1 MRYNAVGAGMD
12 QATVDYYNANAAAC
26 AAKYESADMSHLD
39 HLLLRHLPEKAARVL
54 ELGFGSGREAA
65 FLLQNGHDV
74 RAIDASAGMVE
85 EALRRHPELSGR
97 LSCVALP
104 LEEGSRLLGR
114 VLRRGP
120 GHRPAYAHPRFGPV

>member
-1 MRYNAVGAGMD
+1 
-12 QATVDYYNANAAAC
+12 
-26 AAKYESADMSHLD
+26 L
-39 HLLLRHLPEKAARVL
+39 L

-97 LSCVALP
+97 LTCEAQP
-104 LEEGSRLLGR
+104 LQEGSRLLGESFDA
-114 VLRRGP
+114 VLAIAVLMHIPDSDLFETIFQLKRLLKPRGMAFISVST
-120 GHRPAYAHPRFGPV
+120 GRAVKE